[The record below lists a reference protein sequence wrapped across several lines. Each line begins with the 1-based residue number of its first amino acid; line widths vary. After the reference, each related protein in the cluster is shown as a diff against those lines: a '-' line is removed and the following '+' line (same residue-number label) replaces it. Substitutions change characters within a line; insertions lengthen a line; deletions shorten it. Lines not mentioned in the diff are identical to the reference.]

1 MLNNTQKLPFR
12 IDNLYIQKLYFT
24 KFIFCIER
32 TVIAQRGAL
41 LRSLYA
47 IKGIYKFGK
56 TLVKG
61 NFEME
66 FLNIHKYRQFF
77 INFLYLNFEI
87 YFFFSQKTVT
97 ELQELNFNNNS
108 FTNCL
113 K

>member
-1 MLNNTQKLPFR
+1 
-12 IDNLYIQKLYFT
+12 
-24 KFIFCIER
+24 
-32 TVIAQRGAL
+32 
-41 LRSLYA
+41 
-47 IKGIYKFGK
+47 
-56 TLVKG
+56 
-61 NFEME
+61 ME